1 MKKCIAAAMCVLI
14 TAAATCMGGS
24 LAAGA
29 ESGGL
34 GDVNGDSAIDGRDAS
49 AVLAE
54 YTALSVDKPASF
66 TDAQM
71 KAADVNSDGIVDG
84 RDATIILTYYA
95 KTSSGLT
102 DSFEQYLAS
111 QNGDIVD
118 RMSLHDKICQMFIVR
133 PDELTNGSD
142 LTSATQ
148 ATHDCLDEY
157 PVGGLIF
164 FSNNMESREQVTDMI
179 RTTKDYAAE
188 LDCIPLFFGVDEEG
202 GVVSRCA
209 EKLGTSAFDPMYT
222 YREKGNITAYA
233 NARKI
238 AGDIGQFGFNLDFAP
253 VADTWSNPDN
263 KVIGTRAYSDDFD
276 ETARLVGA
284 AVRGFREGGV
294 HCTLKHFPGHGDTY
308 EDSHDGF
315 AVSNRTIDE
324 LRNNEYKAF
333 DIGIKAGADFVMVG
347 HITVP
352 AIDDL
357 PASLSSK
364 VINDE
369 LRGTLGY
376 DGIVITDALA
386 MGAIANAYS
395 SSVCAVMAVEAG
407 NDMLL
412 SPKDLRE
419 SVAGI
424 ENAVA
429 NGIISEERINESVR
443 RILKVK
449 GQLE

>member
-1 MKKCIAAAMCVLI
+1 MKKRIAAAMCVLL
-14 TAAATCMGGS
+14 TAASALMSSTIN
-24 LAAGA
+24 AGA
-29 ESGGL
+29 EGNTL
-34 GDVNGDSAIDGRDAS
+34 GDITGDKVIDGRDAT
-49 AVLAE
+49 AVLTE
-54 YTALSVDKPASF
+54 YASQSAGKAKSF

-71 KAADVNSDGIVDG
+71 KAADVNADGIVDG

-102 DSFEQYLAS
+102 DSFEDYLAS
-111 QNGDIVD
+111 QTGDIVD

-133 PDELTNGSD
+133 PDELTNGTD

-148 ATHDCLDEY
+148 ATRDGLEEY

-164 FSNNMESREQVTDMI
+164 FSDNMESREQVTDMI
-179 RTTKDYAAE
+179 RTTKDYAAG
-188 LDCIPLFFGVDEEG
+188 LGCVPLFFGVDEEG

-209 EKLGTSAFDPMYT
+209 EKLGTSAFEPMYS
-222 YREKGNITAYA
+222 YKDKGPVTAYA
-233 NARKI
+233 NARKL
-238 AGDIGQFGFNLDFAP
+238 AGDIGQFGFDLDFAP

-263 KVIGTRAYSDDFD
+263 KVIGTRAYSDDFE
-276 ETARLVGA
+276 ETAMLVGA

-315 AVSNRTIDE
+315 AVSNRTLDE
-324 LRNNEYKAF
+324 LRSNEYTAF
-333 DIGIKAGADFVMVG
+333 DRGIKAGADFVMVG

-352 AIDDL
+352 AIDNL

-412 SPKDLRE
+412 SPKNLRE

-424 ENAVA
+424 EDAVA
-429 NGIISEERINESVR
+429 NGVISEERIDESVR